1 MLNDEIEKK
10 KKIHGEPFLIIVGC
24 AIIMNPVVSH

>member
-10 KKIHGEPFLIIVGC
+10 NIHGEPFLIIVGWT
-24 AIIMNPVVSH
+24 IITSPVV